1 MKFISRE
8 IFFSVATQLWRF
20 VYGPVILLFIPLF
33 LTAEHQGFWFT
44 FISISALSVFAD
56 LGFSSIVTQFSS
68 HEAAF
73 ADFKGGRIAGDP
85 RHIERLSSLFLYV
98 KKWTIRV
105 SLFSFPVIFIVGYII
120 FAQKGPERF
129 WLTPWII
136 YLVGSAM
143 MFIINSAFAFFEGC
157 HMLATVQK
165 VRLYSS
171 ILYSG
176 TLLLFLWLDL
186 GLYALAFAMI
196 ANAAL
201 NFLFAIRYFGKYIR
215 ILNSMKHTAVHLWRH
230 EILQLLWKYAI
241 SWSSGYFF
249 YQLFT
254 PLMFHFHGPV
264 AAGKVGL
271 TMSLWTTIYNLS
283 TVWIYVSIPKL
294 NMHAAK
300 RNWAEMDRSFSR
312 NYMLSAGT
320 YLLGMA
326 ALAIGFFVIS
336 GRFAF
341 IDGIIDRFL
350 PIIPILFISAGW
362 LLQILINSITVYLRA
377 HKQEPLLYLSVAT
390 AVFISVTTLAAAK
403 YLPADYFFIGF
414 TSSFLWTIPAALYTF
429 KKKKAQW
436 H

>member
-1 MKFISRE
+1 M
-8 IFFSVATQLWRF
+8 
-20 VYGPVILLFIPLF
+20 
-33 LTAEHQGFWFT
+33 
-44 FISISALSVFAD
+44 
-56 LGFSSIVTQFSS
+56 
-68 HEAAF
+68 
-73 ADFKGGRIAGDP
+73 
-85 RHIERLSSLFLYV
+85 

-105 SLFSFPVIFIVGYII
+105 SLFSFPVIFIVGYVI

-176 TLLLFLWLDL
+176 TLLLFLWLNL

-377 HKQEPLLYLSVAT
+377 HKQEPLLHLSVAT